1 MQHRSARFRPVLDL
15 ARATALTVVA
25 LTAVAGTALAH
36 QSIVVGDAYRVTVG
50 FVNNPAWAGELN
62 HLDLIVRT
70 AGDAPEF
77 VEGLEGSLGAE
88 LITPDGAER
97 LALTLRAV
105 RGQPGYYT
113 ADFIPTVP
121 GDYTFR
127 VFGFV
132 GDVEFD
138 EVFDQYSHAEPF
150 VGDPASISLPA
161 GGR

>member
-1 MQHRSARFRPVLDL
+1 MLHGFARFRLVVWL
-15 ARATALTVVA
+15 AFAAA
-25 LTAVAGTALAH
+25 LTAAGTALAH

-50 FVNNPAWAGELN
+50 FVVNPAYAGQLN

-88 LITPDGAER
+88 LIAPDGSGR
-97 LALTLRAV
+97 LVLTVRAV

-121 GDYTFR
+121 GDYAFR

-138 EVFDQYSHAEPF
+138 EVFDHYTHYEPG
-150 VGDPASISLPA
+150 VADPASISLPA

>member
-1 MQHRSARFRPVLDL
+1 MQHRIARFRPVLAL
-15 ARATALTVVA
+15 ALAVA
-25 LTAVAGTALAH
+25 ATAVAGTALAH

-50 FVNNPAWAGELN
+50 FVVNPAYAGQLN

-88 LITPDGAER
+88 LIAPDGTER
-97 LALTLRAV
+97 LVLSLRAV
-105 RGQPGYYT
+105 NGKPGSYT
-113 ADFIPTVP
+113 ADFIPTLP
-121 GDYTFR
+121 GDYVFR

-138 EVFDQYSHAEPF
+138 EVFDHYTHYEPG
-150 VGDPASISLPA
+150 VADPASISLPA